1 MTFVERRV
9 TRLVNKGELMGH
21 RLRASLVLCSLLV
34 SGTLLQAARP
44 YQQAATAAP
53 AAATLANVADQEF
66 TADSVTLRYRDV
78 GSGDPIIFIHGYT
91 ATLESMVGVA
101 NALPPNYRKSRSM
114 RVASAAARSSTIR
127 RASARTWW
135 MTSCGS
141 WIT

>member
-1 MTFVERRV
+1 MR
-9 TRLVNKGELMGH
+9 H

-34 SGTLLQAARP
+34 GGTLLQAARP

-53 AAATLANVADQEF
+53 AAATLANAADQEF
-66 TADSVTLRYRDV
+66 TADGVTLRYRDV
-78 GSGDPIIFIHGYT
+78 GTGDPIIFIHGYT

-101 NALPPNYRKSRSM
+101 NALPPTYRKVALDARGFGRST
-114 RVASAAARSSTIR
+114 RSAIR

-141 WIT
+141 WITCRSSARTWSDIRWAR